1 MKMRLLSTVS
11 TKKSLLAICKGD
23 AGLNEKR
30 KSLLSR
36 VSVRNSY
43 ATFAGNSIKIKD
55 LAYLS
60 AYTGDEF
67 ALLRGK
73 DYDVL
78 FHGEIESC
86 TFYRELK
93 EKLKQH
99 KLELVAHSH
108 PDYDIIIPSKDD
120 RDFLKEIGQNS
131 SIIIS
136 WYTGNTAEYFADEF
150 MIQ

>member
-73 DYDVL
+73 DYD
-78 FHGEIESC
+78 
-86 TFYRELK
+86 
-93 EKLKQH
+93 
-99 KLELVAHSH
+99 
-108 PDYDIIIPSKDD
+108 IIIPSKDD

>member
-73 DYDVL
+73 DYDIL
-78 FHGEIESC
+78 FHGENESC
-86 TFYRELK
+86 TFYGELK
-93 EKLKQH
+93 EKLKGDWFCYV
-99 KLELVAHSH
+99 KNKHSSAKC
-108 PDYDIIIPSKDD
+108 I
-120 RDFLKEIGQNS
+120 
-131 SIIIS
+131 
-136 WYTGNTAEYFADEF
+136 
-150 MIQ
+150 